1 MIKIR
6 AIKLQQVWKH
16 LWQRTIKIIQGIDKV
31 KRGRRTQRTDKF
43 QKSIILIQ
51 KRMCLVRK
59 PLRVKKVEVRFYWI
73 EKRFLKFKKLLN
85 FLIPRMMRLM
95 NSLRMTS
102 MRIKSWRISKV
113 HLNRKSSRSRKKR
126 KRTKIRK

>member
-31 KRGRRTQRTDKF
+31 KRERRTQRTDKF

-73 EKRFLKFKKLLN
+73 EKRFLKFKKRLS

-95 NSLRMTS
+95 SSLRMTR